1 MDLLAKELV
10 YKPSSE
16 FHLDSM
22 SFGMKKGE
30 IYTLLGRT
38 LSGKTTLLKTI
49 AGLIQPDSGRVLFEG
64 KDLNSIPVWKR
75 NIAMVYQQF
84 INYPHLNVY
93 DNVAFPLRQRAISD
107 NKLKLRVSDAIE
119 RVGLKGFE
127 SRRIQELSGGQQQ
140 RVALARSLAKQAE
153 ILLLDEPLVNL
164 DYKLREQLREE
175 FSKIFTSE
183 YSSDSI
189 LIYSSTDPMEAMQLG
204 GETIVLDEG
213 RILQQGPASEIFENP
228 ATTRVAEIT
237 NDPAMNLLSGEIAD
251 SKVIINS
258 KMSFDVPIHFRN
270 LASGQYTFGIRAS
283 DIALDKKGY
292 PFNVELAEISGSE
305 TFLHAKNEDVS
316 LVGQLDLV
324 KNFNVGEKVNLHL
337 DSQKL
342 YAFRLDKNLAS
353 SPFKEL
359 ARG

>member
-213 RILQQGPASEIFENP
+213 KILQQGPASEIFENP

>member
-1 MDLLAKELV
+1 VDLLAKELV
-10 YKPSSE
+10 YKPHTE

-64 KDLNSIPVWKR
+64 KDLSSIPVWKR

-107 NKLKLRVSDAIE
+107 NELKVRVSDAIE
-119 RVGLKGFE
+119 RVGLKDFE

-140 RVALARSLAKQAE
+140 RVALARSLAKQAG

-213 RILQQGPASEIFENP
+213 RILQRGPASEIFENP

-258 KMSFDVPIHFRN
+258 KMSFDVPIHFKN
-270 LASGQYTFGIRAS
+270 LQSGQYTFGIRAS
-283 DIALDKKGY
+283 DISLDKKGY
-292 PFNVELAEISGSE
+292 PFNV
-305 TFLHAKNEDVS
+305 
-316 LVGQLDLV
+316 
-324 KNFNVGEKVNLHL
+324 
-337 DSQKL
+337 
-342 YAFRLDKNLAS
+342 
-353 SPFKEL
+353 
-359 ARG
+359 

>member
-10 YKPSSE
+10 YQPGSE

-107 NKLKLRVSDAIE
+107 NELRLRVSDAIE
-119 RVGLKGFE
+119 RVGLKDFE

-237 NDPAMNLLSGEIAD
+237 NDPAMNLLSGEIAG

-258 KMSFDVPIHFRN
+258 KMSFDIPIHFRN

-305 TFLHAKNEDVS
+305 TFLHAKNENVS

-342 YAFRLDKNLAS
+342 YAFGLDKNLAS

>member
-10 YKPSSE
+10 YQPGSE

-64 KDLNSIPVWKR
+64 KDLNSTPVWKR

-93 DNVAFPLRQRAISD
+93 DNVAFPLRQRTISD
-107 NKLKLRVSDAIE
+107 NKLKVRVSDAIE

-237 NDPAMNLLSGEIAD
+237 NDPAMNLLSGEIVD
-251 SKVIINS
+251 SKVIIN
-258 KMSFDVPIHFRN
+258 
-270 LASGQYTFGIRAS
+270 
-283 DIALDKKGY
+283 
-292 PFNVELAEISGSE
+292 
-305 TFLHAKNEDVS
+305 
-316 LVGQLDLV
+316 
-324 KNFNVGEKVNLHL
+324 
-337 DSQKL
+337 
-342 YAFRLDKNLAS
+342 
-353 SPFKEL
+353 
-359 ARG
+359 

>member
-107 NKLKLRVSDAIE
+107 NKLKLRVSDALE

-213 RILQQGPASEIFENP
+213 RILQQGPASKIFENP

-237 NDPAMNLLSGEIAD
+237 NDPAMNLLSGEIVD

-270 LASGQYTFGIRAS
+270 LASGQYTFGIRAG
-283 DIALDKKGY
+283 DIA
-292 PFNVELAEISGSE
+292 
-305 TFLHAKNEDVS
+305 
-316 LVGQLDLV
+316 
-324 KNFNVGEKVNLHL
+324 
-337 DSQKL
+337 
-342 YAFRLDKNLAS
+342 
-353 SPFKEL
+353 
-359 ARG
+359 

>member
-10 YKPSSE
+10 YQPGSE

-64 KDLNSIPVWKR
+64 KDLNSTPVWKR
-75 NIAMVYQQF
+75 NIAMVHQQF

-107 NKLKLRVSDAIE
+107 NKLKVRVSDAIE

-228 ATTRVAEIT
+228 ATTRVAEIN
-237 NDPAMNLLSGEIAD
+237 NDPAMNLLSGEIVD

-283 DIALDKKGY
+283 DITLDKKGY
-292 PFNVELAEISGSE
+292 TFNVELAEISGSE

-324 KNFNVGEKVNLHL
+324 KNFNVCLL
-337 DSQKL
+337 YTSPSPRDS
-342 YAFRLDKNLAS
+342 
-353 SPFKEL
+353 
-359 ARG
+359 

>member
-10 YKPSSE
+10 YKPHTE

-64 KDLNSIPVWKR
+64 KDLSSIPVWKR

-107 NKLKLRVSDAIE
+107 NELKVRVSDAIE
-119 RVGLKGFE
+119 RVGLKDFE

-140 RVALARSLAKQAE
+140 RVALARSLAKQAG

-213 RILQQGPASEIFENP
+213 RILQRGPASEIFENP

-258 KMSFDVPIHFRN
+258 KMSFDVPIHFKN
-270 LASGQYTFGIRAS
+270 LQSGQYTFGIRAS
-283 DIALDKKGY
+283 DISLDKKGY

-305 TFLHAKNEDVS
+305 TFLHAK
-316 LVGQLDLV
+316 
-324 KNFNVGEKVNLHL
+324 
-337 DSQKL
+337 
-342 YAFRLDKNLAS
+342 
-353 SPFKEL
+353 
-359 ARG
+359 

>member
-10 YKPSSE
+10 YQPGSE

-93 DNVAFPLRQRAISD
+93 DNVAFPLRRRAISD
-107 NKLKLRVSDAIE
+107 NKLKLRVSDALE

-292 PFNVELAEISGSE
+292 PFNV
-305 TFLHAKNEDVS
+305 
-316 LVGQLDLV
+316 
-324 KNFNVGEKVNLHL
+324 
-337 DSQKL
+337 
-342 YAFRLDKNLAS
+342 
-353 SPFKEL
+353 
-359 ARG
+359 

>member
-1 MDLLAKELV
+1 
-10 YKPSSE
+10 
-16 FHLDSM
+16 
-22 SFGMKKGE
+22 MKKGE

-93 DNVAFPLRQRAISD
+93 DNVAFPLRQRAISE

-175 FSKIFTSE
+175 FSKIFASE

-270 LASGQYTFGIRAS
+270 LASGQYTFGIRAG

-305 TFLHAKNEDVS
+305 TFLHAKNEDVP
-316 LVGQLDLV
+316 LIGQLDLV
-324 KNFNVGEKVNLHL
+324 KNFNVGE
-337 DSQKL
+337 
-342 YAFRLDKNLAS
+342 
-353 SPFKEL
+353 
-359 ARG
+359 

>member
-10 YKPSSE
+10 YQPSSE
-16 FHLDSM
+16 FHLNCM

-49 AGLIQPDSGRVLFEG
+49 VGLIKPDSGRVLFEG
-64 KDLNSIPVWKR
+64 KDLSSIPVWKR

-107 NKLKLRVSDAIE
+107 NELRLRVSDAIE
-119 RVGLKGFE
+119 RVGLKDFE

-140 RVALARSLAKQAE
+140 RVALARSLAKQAK

-237 NDPAMNLLSGEIAD
+237 NDPAMNLLPGYIQD
-251 SKVIINS
+251 SKVVIAS
-258 KMSFDVPIHFRN
+258 KIELPIPKHFRN
-270 LASGQYTFGIRAS
+270 LSPGPYTFGIRSS
-283 DIALDKKGY
+283 DISLNKNGHKFAVG
-292 PFNVELAEISGSE
+292 LAEISGSE
-305 TFLHAKNEDVS
+305 TFLHAQHEEVS

-324 KNFNVGEKVNLHL
+324 KNFNVGEKVSLKF
-337 DSQKL
+337 DTQKL
-342 YAFRLDKNLAS
+342 YAFELDNSLVS
-353 SPFKEL
+353 SPFQEFG
-359 ARG
+359 RG

>member
-64 KDLNSIPVWKR
+64 KDLNSTPVWKR

>member
-10 YKPSSE
+10 YKPHTE

-64 KDLNSIPVWKR
+64 KDLSSIPVWKR

-107 NKLKLRVSDAIE
+107 NELKVRVSDAIE
-119 RVGLKGFE
+119 RVGLKDFE

-213 RILQQGPASEIFENP
+213 RILQRGPASEIFENP

-258 KMSFDVPIHFRN
+258 KMSFDVPIHFKN
-270 LASGQYTFGIRAS
+270 LQSGQYTFGIRAS
-283 DIALDKKGY
+283 DISLDKK
-292 PFNVELAEISGSE
+292 VI
-305 TFLHAKNEDVS
+305 
-316 LVGQLDLV
+316 
-324 KNFNVGEKVNLHL
+324 HL
-337 DSQKL
+337 M
-342 YAFRLDKNLAS
+342 
-353 SPFKEL
+353 
-359 ARG
+359 